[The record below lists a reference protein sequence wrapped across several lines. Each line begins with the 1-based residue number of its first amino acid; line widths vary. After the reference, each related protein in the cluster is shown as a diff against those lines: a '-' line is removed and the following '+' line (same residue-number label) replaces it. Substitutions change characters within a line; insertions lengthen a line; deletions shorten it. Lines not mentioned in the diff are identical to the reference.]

1 MPRADELPIGS
12 ARLEAARLDG
22 HSADTEQIS
31 SSPGEDDHVVAAV
44 GPNVG
49 LGAALL
55 TAPASVEHVGRVHSL
70 LGPAA
75 STAELLVNRDTGAD
89 SLAGPALD
97 ALALVRPAC
106 PTGADIAQAVRVARC
121 GRDGLRVRLAP

>member
-31 SSPGEDDHVVAAV
+31 SSPGEDDHVVGAV

-55 TAPASVEHVGRVHSL
+55 TAPSGVEHVGRIHGL

-75 STAELLVNRDTGAD
+75 GTGKLLVDDYTAANP
-89 SLAGPALD
+89 LAGFAHNF
-97 ALALVRPAC
+97 
-106 PTGADIAQAVRVARC
+106 IERV
-121 GRDGLRVRLAP
+121 